1 MMERTRS
8 RMIHQPDRMP
18 SLTANRICVGT
29 GSARPM
35 SEKICVT
42 LGITNVSRKMTTPMP
57 TNSMRMG

>member
-1 MMERTRS
+1 
-8 RMIHQPDRMP
+8 MIHQPDRMP